1 MSKFDRTDDFR
12 SSATEKDYQDLLEA
26 YTGLKS
32 TEWGTLS
39 DTYGFSRSSA
49 LNLLREKNLIDR
61 RRMKQSVE
69 SENRTQQSVSSQ
81 RSVSSRK
88 RTQQS
93 VELMVQP
100 KTLKTKLRPTR
111 MTDQTWNKLNSV
123 LTKYSYIN
131 RENVLDALLNEVL
144 DKYL

>member
-1 MSKFDRTDDFR
+1 MAKFDRTDDFR
-12 SSATEKDYQDLLEA
+12 SSATEKDYQDLLES

-32 TEWGTLS
+32 TEWGTLAHI
-39 DTYGFSRSSA
+39 YGFSRSSA

-69 SENRTQQSVSSQ
+69 SENGTQQSVSSQ
-81 RSVSSRK
+81 RTVSSK
-88 RTQQS
+88 KKTQQS

-100 KTLKTKLRPTR
+100 KSLKTKLRPTR
-111 MTDQTWNKLNSV
+111 MTDETWNKLNSV
-123 LTKYSYIN
+123 LSKYSYIN

>member
-12 SSATEKDYQDLLEA
+12 TKATERDYQDLLES
-26 YTGLKS
+26 YTTLKS

-61 RRMKQSVE
+61 RRTQQIVE
-69 SENRTQQSVSSQ
+69 SENGTQQSVSSQ
-81 RSVSSRK
+81 RSVSSK
-88 RTQQS
+88 KKTKQS

-100 KTLKTKLRPTR
+100 KSLKTKLRPTR
-111 MTDQTWNKLNSV
+111 MTDETWRKLNSV
-123 LTKYSYIN
+123 LNKYSYIN
-131 RENVLDALLNEVL
+131 RENVLDSLLNEIL
-144 DKYL
+144 DKYS

>member
-12 SSATEKDYQDLLEA
+12 TTATQQDYQDLLEV
-26 YTGLKS
+26 YTTLKS

-69 SENRTQQSVSSQ
+69 SENGTQQSVSSQ

-111 MTDQTWNKLNSV
+111 MTDETWNKLNSV

-131 RENVLDALLNEVL
+131 RENVLDSLLNEIL
-144 DKYL
+144 DKYS